1 MFNMHTYVERYG
13 ILIGFQNMAA
23 LGDQSKVSVLSIGMR
38 VERDRSLAAAGDRW
52 YGADPVT
59 QPLESCL
66 VGNSVRPC
74 CVLTNSHR
82 MK

>member
-38 VERDRSLAAAGDRW
+38 VERDLAGR
-52 YGADPVT
+52 GP
-59 QPLESCL
+59 E
-66 VGNSVRPC
+66 
-74 CVLTNSHR
+74 H
-82 MK
+82 